1 MDLKKFKTNEEF
13 KDFLFDV
20 WEELVEVSINDV
32 IFNTVTSFL
41 AYDKY
46 SETFETYVYTDKKMT
61 MPLVTFSLSNVK
73 TINDIKIMIE
83 EQ

>member
-20 WEELVEVSINDV
+20 WENLVEVSINDV
-32 IFNTVTSFL
+32 IFNTVTSLL
-41 AYDKY
+41 AYDNY
-46 SETFETYVYTDKKMT
+46 SETFETYVYTDTKLT
-61 MPLVTFSLSNVK
+61 MPLVTFSSNNVK